1 MVFRIRRLALIVLV
15 VGVALSYPG
24 TLRADA
30 DGALM
35 IELPNGIRATV
46 YPAEYLEN
54 YTTYD
59 GTRGSINVDGYF
71 YASVVTDVD
80 DPLIVNKGD
89 GEFHPFPTDQV
100 VRELRAIE
108 YPVIQVDVEVFILP
122 FPRTHFLVSSTSGSR
137 VYLSPH
143 VYEPSA
149 ESVAYI
155 VVHEMGHVFQNRYM
169 PTSDLGS
176 WSEYKMLR
184 DIEDT
189 AIFNAA
195 ATHANRP
202 AEIFA
207 EDFRA
212 LYGGPLARFDG
223 RIENPML
230 PPPSMVPGLYG
241 FFAGLSVGAP
251 PVVAIAS
258 VNSYPNPF
266 NPQTELHVT
275 LNEGFFHT
283 SETLT
288 IRIYDVRGA
297 LVRELYASRPAGPDV
312 RVQWDGR
319 DNGGRRVASST
330 YFGVVQAGGAVV
342 SQKLSMIK

>member
-1 MVFRIRRLALIVLV
+1 
-15 VGVALSYPG
+15 
-24 TLRADA
+24 
-30 DGALM
+30 
-35 IELPNGIRATV
+35 
-46 YPAEYLEN
+46 
-54 YTTYD
+54 
-59 GTRGSINVDGYF
+59 
-71 YASVVTDVD
+71 
-80 DPLIVNKGD
+80 
-89 GEFHPFPTDQV
+89 
-100 VRELRAIE
+100 
-108 YPVIQVDVEVFILP
+108 
-122 FPRTHFLVSSTSGSR
+122 
-137 VYLSPH
+137 
-143 VYEPSA
+143 
-149 ESVAYI
+149 
-155 VVHEMGHVFQNRYM
+155 M

-176 WSEYKMLR
+176 WSEYKTLR
-184 DIEDT
+184 DIED
-189 AIFNAA
+189 AVIFNAA
-195 ATHANRP
+195 AIHANRP

-258 VNSYPNPF
+258 VSSYPNPF

-283 SETLT
+283 SEMLS

-312 RVQWDGR
+312 RVKWDGR